1 MFQNEECVDV
11 TILLGKN
18 FERWDLKLQNFIL
31 SDCNNLY
38 WVEYSF
44 INSINIWVVLFVI
57 LCSDKYTN
65 LLDLNIC

>member
-1 MFQNEECVDV
+1 MKNVWILMHV

-65 LLDLNIC
+65 LLDVNIC

>member
-1 MFQNEECVDV
+1 MHV

-65 LLDLNIC
+65 LLDVNIC

>member
-1 MFQNEECVDV
+1 MHV

-31 SDCNNLY
+31 SDCNNLN

>member
-1 MFQNEECVDV
+1 MKNVWILIHV

-65 LLDLNIC
+65 LLDVNIC

>member
-1 MFQNEECVDV
+1 MKNVWILMHV

-38 WVEYSF
+38 WVKYSF

>member
-1 MFQNEECVDV
+1 MHV

-18 FERWDLKLQNFIL
+18 FERWDLKQQNFIL

-65 LLDLNIC
+65 LLDVNIC

>member
-1 MFQNEECVDV
+1 MKNVWILMHV

-44 INSINIWVVLFVI
+44 INSINILVVLFVI

-65 LLDLNIC
+65 LLDVNIC

>member
-1 MFQNEECVDV
+1 MKNVWILMHV

-65 LLDLNIC
+65 LLV

>member
-1 MFQNEECVDV
+1 MHV

-44 INSINIWVVLFVI
+44 INSMNIWVVLFVI

>member
-1 MFQNEECVDV
+1 MKNVWILMHV

-18 FERWDLKLQNFIL
+18 FERLDLKLQNFIL

-65 LLDLNIC
+65 LLDVNIC

>member
-1 MFQNEECVDV
+1 MKNVWILMHV